1 MDCVVMTHFLG
12 DFFNS
17 PIKWFNW
24 RISASFSSTP
34 NPPDFRHTYNPL
46 QFFHARTRLP
56 FCTSLL
62 LQSPVFFPHY
72 LSHPFSFLTSPSPV
86 ASSPRRTRVGG
97 SLLTPSS
104 HRPTCRCVPTRA
116 HFQHG
121 EHTSWRML
129 PDNDLSSDEMDAFC
143 DRENTSFTTV
153 LRIRSSMTSFFPAHF
168 SHNSTPLQ

>member
-1 MDCVVMTHFLG
+1 MVGEVSRMAGEGGGEGLRRGGWGVAKRGEGRGDERGMAMRDEGEGSRDGGGGGGGEGEGEGGGGEMDCVVMTHFLG

-72 LSHPFSFLTSPSPV
+72 LSHPFSFLT
-86 ASSPRRTRVGG
+86 TRILLLQ
-97 SLLTPSS
+97 SLRLL
-104 HRPTCRCVPTRA
+104 V
-116 HFQHG
+116 
-121 EHTSWRML
+121 
-129 PDNDLSSDEMDAFC
+129 
-143 DRENTSFTTV
+143 V
-153 LRIRSSMTSFFPAHF
+153 LA
-168 SHNSTPLQ
+168 

>member
-1 MDCVVMTHFLG
+1 MGRGDEGEGSRDGGGGGGGEGEGEGGGGEMDCVVMTHFLG

-46 QFFHARTRLP
+46 QFFHARNRLP

-72 LSHPFSFLTSPSPV
+72 LSHPFSFLTS
-86 ASSPRRTRVGG
+86 RILLLQ
-97 SLLTPSS
+97 SLRLL
-104 HRPTCRCVPTRA
+104 V
-116 HFQHG
+116 
-121 EHTSWRML
+121 
-129 PDNDLSSDEMDAFC
+129 
-143 DRENTSFTTV
+143 V
-153 LRIRSSMTSFFPAHF
+153 LA
-168 SHNSTPLQ
+168 